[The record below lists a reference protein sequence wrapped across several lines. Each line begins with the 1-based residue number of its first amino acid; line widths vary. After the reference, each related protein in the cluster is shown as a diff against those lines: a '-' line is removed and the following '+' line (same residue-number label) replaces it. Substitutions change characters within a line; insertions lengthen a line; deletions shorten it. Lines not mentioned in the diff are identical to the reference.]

1 MEGEAAAWAAESRER
16 VRLELAAQLPGR
28 LAASP
33 AVSDLGER
41 FVALATA
48 GRLEERIDA
57 LVGLIRWLRQG
68 GGRLDGDDG
77 ADATPASRDTGRLRL
92 WLGLLEASRP
102 LRDLFQAAL
111 GELVAEAEA
120 VHLFGESGLPAS
132 RGFLSELVD
141 RCVEWAA
148 PAPRETRDLARLV
161 RRLYRSEAEIVRIGG
176 LPAPL
181 WERFVALVAPAAGG
195 PDWGRLQGAFADGF
209 RLLQTRLAAE
219 GLAPKLRQRA
229 RGGPVATSPFQL
241 LPAAGEALLSAW
253 AEGREVASL
262 ARRWR
267 ELAAGCREEMATVER
282 ALDEEGVSVD
292 IVFGLDLLAGL
303 LERLEAMVRFLEAPA
318 GARRAAA
325 AQSLLAG
332 LAAAARREKSVGDLV
347 RSNLRLLHRKIV
359 ERSGETGSHYVA
371 HDRREYR
378 ALWAA
383 AAGGGLLTVGTA
395 AVKTLVHTWHLPPYP
410 EGFLYGL
417 NYAVSFLLMHRF
429 HLVLATKQP
438 AMTAATLARILRE
451 HHGTERAEEIL
462 DFAALISRSQ
472 IAAALGNVL
481 VVAAGCTGFDALFRL
496 VAGRS
501 WLPVEEA
508 AAIFEGLSPVDSGTL
523 FYAALTG
530 VLLWLASLAG
540 GWLDNWGAYHRLPQA
555 IAEHPLGRRFGR
567 ERMALWAERV
577 RGNLGAWGTNV
588 ALGFLLGMTPAVG
601 HFLGVPLDVRHVT
614 LNSGILAL
622 AASGLGQDWF
632 LGGFFLLAMAGVA
645 VMFMLNLGVSFV
657 LSLSTAARAYG
668 FSGRDVRNLLAAAAR
683 RAVRYP
689 GDFLLPPGAGA
700 VREAAGSDLA
710 PPGPPEPPG
719 RGPGPAGP

>member
-1 MEGEAAAWAAESRER
+1 LSPNGAESSPVGGEAGSWAEGSQER

-28 LAASP
+28 LATSEALG
-33 AVSDLGER
+33 DLAER
-41 FVALATA
+41 FAALAVA
-48 GRLEERIDA
+48 ERLEERIDA
-57 LVGLIRWLRQG
+57 LVALIRWVRLG
-68 GGRLDGDDG
+68 GGRLDGEEE
-77 ADATPASRDTGRLRL
+77 ATATAASRDTGRLRL
-92 WLGLLEASRP
+92 WLGLLEASTP
-102 LRDLFQAAL
+102 LRAL
-111 GELVAEAEA
+111 LQDAVGELLAEAEA

-132 RGFLSELVD
+132 RGFLSELLD
-141 RCVEWAA
+141 RAVERVA
-148 PAPRETRDLARLV
+148 PAPREARDLAKLV
-161 RRLYRSEAEIVRIGG
+161 RRLYRSEAEIARISG

-181 WERFVALVAPAAGG
+181 FERFVALLAPGEGG
-195 PDWGRLQGAFADGF
+195 PDWGRLRDDFADGF
-209 RLLQTRLAAE
+209 RLLQARLAAE
-219 GLAPKLRQRA
+219 GLAPKLRR
-229 RGGPVATSPFQL
+229 RGLGGPVADSPFHL
-241 LPAAGEALLSAW
+241 LPRAGEELVSAW
-253 AEGREVASL
+253 LAGEEVAGPV
-262 ARRWR
+262 RRWR
-267 ELAAGCREEMATVER
+267 TLAAACREEMAEVER
-282 ALDEEGVSVD
+282 ALEQEGVSVD

-303 LERLEAMVRFLEAPA
+303 LTRLAAMVDFVEAPA

-325 AQSLLAG
+325 AQRLLAG

-359 ERSGETGSHYVA
+359 ERSGETGAHYVA

-417 NYAVSFLLMHRF
+417 NYAISFLLMHRF

-481 VVAAGCTGFDALFRL
+481 VVAAGCTAFDTLFRL

-501 WLPVEEA
+501 WLPFEEA
-508 AAIFEGLSPVDSGTL
+508 TAIFEGLSPVDSGTVL
-523 FYAALTG
+523 FAALTG
-530 VLLWLASLAG
+530 VLLWLASLFG
-540 GWLDNWGAYHRLPQA
+540 GWLDNFGAYYQLPRA

-567 ERMALWAERV
+567 ERMARWAERV

-614 LNSGILAL
+614 LNSGILGL
-622 AASGLGQDWF
+622 AASGLGQEWF

-645 VMFMLNLGVSFV
+645 VMFTLNLGVSFV

-668 FSGRDVRNLLAAAAR
+668 FSGRDVRTLLAAAAR

-689 GDFLLPPGAGA
+689 GDFLLPPRAGAG
-700 VREAAGSDLA
+700 RES
-710 PPGPPEPPG
+710 
-719 RGPGPAGP
+719 